1 MNADKKDGSSPSSHT
16 ASSSSQFHHVTDDLF
31 KDALTDDVVDASLDV
46 SSICSI
52 LPLLQII
59 TYI

>member
-1 MNADKKDGSSPSSHT
+1 MITDTKDSSSPTSHT
-16 ASSSSQFHHVTDDLF
+16 ASSSGHFRHVSDDLF
-31 KDALTDDVVDASLDV
+31 KDALTDDIVDASLEV
-46 SSICSI
+46 SSICYI